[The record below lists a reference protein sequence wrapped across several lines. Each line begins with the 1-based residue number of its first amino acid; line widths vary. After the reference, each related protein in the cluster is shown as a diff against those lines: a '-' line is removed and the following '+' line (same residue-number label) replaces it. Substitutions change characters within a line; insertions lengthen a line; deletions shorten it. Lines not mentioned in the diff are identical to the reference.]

1 MTEGKSLRLV
11 EIPQAIVVMMSSMV
25 SQFVII
31 LKDSAL
37 GFIIGFSELLRYSR
51 QLGSGYGNILQ
62 ALVVAAVIFII
73 LNFMLTWLAQIL
85 ARRLSSRTAGAT
97 EVENP
102 GIPKG
107 QVGADPGA
115 GAGARAEGGSKT

>member
-37 GFIIGFSELLRYSR
+37 G
-51 QLGSGYGNILQ
+51 
-62 ALVVAAVIFII
+62 FII